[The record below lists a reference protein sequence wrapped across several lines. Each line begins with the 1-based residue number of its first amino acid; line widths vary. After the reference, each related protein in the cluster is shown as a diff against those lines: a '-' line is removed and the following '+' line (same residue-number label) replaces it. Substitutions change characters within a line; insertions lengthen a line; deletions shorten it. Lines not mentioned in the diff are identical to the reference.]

1 MAATRPVF
9 TPVKGSSPFAAA
21 EWVLTTLALTCAT
34 FAALTCAFGG
44 ETGGDPALSPG
55 GGGVE
60 TVLVVGAAVVVTGV
74 LVVLPV
80 VVDDVVVDDVVVTD
94 VVVFGVVVV
103 VGVEVVSG
111 VVVVVGE
118 Q

>member
-9 TPVKGSSPFAAA
+9 TPVKGSSPLAAA

-80 VVDDVVVDDVVVTD
+80 VVDDVVVTD